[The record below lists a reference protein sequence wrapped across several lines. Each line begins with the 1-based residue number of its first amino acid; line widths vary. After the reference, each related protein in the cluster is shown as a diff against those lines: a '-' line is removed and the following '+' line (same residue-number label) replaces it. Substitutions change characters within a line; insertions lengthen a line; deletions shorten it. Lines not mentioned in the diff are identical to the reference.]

1 MGNVLR
7 LEASMTEKSGA
18 VGAIV
23 GVVLMGGA
31 AWSAYSFLDQNIE
44 NRLPVEARRAIIK
57 MQEKLPIEIASG
69 VFLEKFD
76 LSESYLD
83 FTIRALY
90 MDPNIREN
98 SDKIHELGHGFKNFF
113 CEWRDNYARDIDFD
127 IKTTILNRDGEKI
140 ERLVNTYQDCRSI
153 QSGFESRV

>member
-1 MGNVLR
+1 
-7 LEASMTEKSGA
+7 MTEKSGA

-44 NRLPVEARRAIIK
+44 KRLPIEARRAIVK

-76 LSESYLD
+76 LSASYLD
-83 FTIRALY
+83 FTIRILY
-90 MDPNIREN
+90 IDHNIREN

-113 CEWRDNYARDIDFD
+113 CEWRNSYARDIDFD
-127 IKTTILNRDGEKI
+127 IKTTILNRSGEQV
-140 ERLVNTYQDCRSI
+140 ERLVNTYQDCHKI
-153 QSGFESRV
+153 QSGLESRV